1 MPNKKQNTTA
11 QQLTD
16 EKSGSPAVF
25 TLGNSRAIGL
35 EKESRDDAAKP
46 LYLKRV

>member
-1 MPNKKQNTTA
+1 MPSKKQSKTA

-16 EKSGSPAVF
+16 EKSESLAVV
-25 TLGNSRAIGL
+25 TLGNSRVIEL

>member
-1 MPNKKQNTTA
+1 MPRKKENITA

-16 EKSGSPAVF
+16 QKMETLAVV
-25 TLGNSRAIGL
+25 TLGNSRVIEL
-35 EKESRDDAAKP
+35 EKESKDDAAKP

>member
-1 MPNKKQNTTA
+1 VPRKKENNTA

-16 EKSGSPAVF
+16 QKTETLAVV
-25 TLGNSRAIGL
+25 TLGNSRLIELA
-35 EKESRDDAAKP
+35 KESKDDAAKP

>member
-1 MPNKKQNTTA
+1 MPRKKENNTA

-16 EKSGSPAVF
+16 EKTETLAVV
-25 TLGNSRAIGL
+25 TLGNSRLIELA
-35 EKESRDDAAKP
+35 KESKDDAAKP